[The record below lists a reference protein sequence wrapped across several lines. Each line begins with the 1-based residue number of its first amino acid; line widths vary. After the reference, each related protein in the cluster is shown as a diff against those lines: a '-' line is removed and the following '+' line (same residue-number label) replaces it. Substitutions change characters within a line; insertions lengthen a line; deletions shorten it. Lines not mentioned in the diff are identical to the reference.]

1 MKSRE
6 LILREAYVA
15 NLRVLKDTSVIK
27 VITGIRRSGKSS
39 LLLQFHEDLIASG
52 VATSSI
58 ININFESM
66 QYESIKDYGDLYTYI
81 SDRRN
86 KTQKTYLLLDEI
98 QRVKGWEKAISS
110 FQVDFDCD
118 IYITGSNAYL
128 LSSELATFLSGRY
141 VEIHVLPLSFKE
153 FASAYPKEAVND
165 AFKQYMK
172 YGGFPGLLEMVDQD
186 EVKRIYLEGIFNTVV
201 VKDIIARSTIK
212 DVDLLNRILRY
223 LIDNIGNLISA
234 TKIADFLT
242 SNNRTTQASTVID
255 YLTAFENA
263 FIVYRA
269 HRYRIHGKQQLRSP
283 DKFYVVDIGFRSMVH
298 AFESFD
304 TGRVLENIVYVEL
317 IRRGYHVHV
326 GADPNFEIDF
336 VAIKGVEK
344 KYYQVTLSMVDENV
358 KAREVS
364 GFKKINDNY
373 PKTILSMDYISEG
386 NIDGILHQNII
397 EFLLQD

>member
-1 MKSRE
+1 MKTRE
-6 LILREAYVA
+6 MIKRTAYVA
-15 NLRVLKDTSVIK
+15 ALRTLKDTSVIK

-39 LLLQFHEDLIASG
+39 LLLQFHEDLITSG
-52 VATSSI
+52 VDPSSI
-58 ININFESM
+58 IMINFESM
-66 QYESIKDYGDLYTYI
+66 QYEAMEDYRALYAYI
-81 SDRRN
+81 SERRGKN
-86 KTQKTYLLLDEI
+86 QRIYMLLDEI
-98 QRVKGWEKAISS
+98 QRVKGWEKAVSS

-141 VEIHVLPLSFKE
+141 VELHVLPLSFKE
-153 FASAYPKEAVND
+153 FVSAYPAESVND
-165 AFKQYMK
+165 LFKRYLK

-212 DVDLLNRILRY
+212 DIDLLNRILRY
-223 LIDNIGNLISA
+223 LLDNVGNLVSA
-234 TKIADFLT
+234 TKIAHFLT

-263 FIVYRA
+263 YIVYRA

-283 DKFYVVDIGFRSMVH
+283 DKFYVVDIGLRSMVH
-298 AFESFD
+298 SFESFD
-304 TGRVLENIVYVEL
+304 TGRILENIVYVEL

-336 VAIKGVEK
+336 VAIKGADK

-358 KAREVS
+358 KAREIA
-364 GFKKINDNY
+364 GFKKIRDNY
-373 PKTILSMDYISEG
+373 QKTILSMDYTSED
-386 NIDGILHQNII
+386 NVDGVIHQNIV